1 MPDSKSPWF
10 TAPDRLDT
18 GALPVTEP
26 HPAPIF
32 DTGPHPEPIHMFDAP
47 ATVAPQSAVALA
59 DPPARDDVET
69 AEPPPAPAQPVA
81 VPGQYQHLKWWKF
94 MLLTLGVWA
103 VAAAVGVGLY
113 YWWFHSVDKTWVD
126 FSVLLYAIVCMVSA
140 LVVSMVEQRPTL
152 SATAIAIM
160 SAPFASGLAAAALYG
175 MYVFGWLAP

>member
-10 TAPDRLDT
+10 TVPDRLDT

-32 DTGPHPEPIHMFDAP
+32 DTGPHPEPIHLFDAP

-59 DPPARDDVET
+59 DPPGRDGVD
-69 AEPPPAPAQPVA
+69 AAPPSAPAQPIA

-94 MLLTLGVWA
+94 VLITLGVWA

-140 LVVSMVEQRPTL
+140 LVVSMVEQRPAR

-160 SAPFASGLAAAALYG
+160 SAPFASGTAAAALYG
-175 MYVFGWLAP
+175 MYVFGVLAP